1 MSLYHDIVAVY
12 PELTDDD
19 FSTKG
24 KISLRDDGDGIEYI
38 NKWEYSEP
46 IPNGLS
52 LGKPKTKTKL
62 G

>member
-12 PELTDDD
+12 SELTDDD

-38 NKWEYSEP
+38 NKWQYSKP
-46 IPNGLS
+46 IPDGLT
-52 LGKPKTKTKL
+52 LGKPKK
-62 G
+62 